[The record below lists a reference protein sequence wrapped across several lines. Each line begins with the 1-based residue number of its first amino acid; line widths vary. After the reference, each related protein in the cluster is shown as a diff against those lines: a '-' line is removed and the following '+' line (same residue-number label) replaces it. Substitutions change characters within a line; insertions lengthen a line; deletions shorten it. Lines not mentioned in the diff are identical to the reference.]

1 MRENNNKQFII
12 RGTLLEMVRYAK
24 ENHLKFNQVP
34 VHLLGGYFAPNVNN
48 NMQTSKVFVA

>member
-1 MRENNNKQFII
+1 MRENTSKFVI

-34 VHLLGGYFAPNVNN
+34 VHLIGGYFAPNANT

>member
-1 MRENNNKQFII
+1 MRENNKRFVI

-24 ENHLKFNQVP
+24 DNNLKFNQIP

-48 NMQTSKVFVA
+48 KMQTRRVFVA